1 MVHRSGKGLEI
12 GKIVMVANGFNVCML
27 RQVDKAARV
36 ITFDLNTEHPVQL
49 SKVSDLEMLA
59 EAGLEFNN
67 KAGVVHDNCAII
79 HMHHH
84 DGEFALIDN
93 NLEVNGLVH
102 TTLHE
107 PEGLE
112 DTGELLVPMATR
124 LLEPIK
130 GLDKV

>member
-1 MVHRSGKGLEI
+1 
-12 GKIVMVANGFNVCML
+12 MVANGFNVCAL

-36 ITFDLNTEHPVQL
+36 IAFDLNTKHPVQL
-49 SKVSDLEMLA
+49 SKVSDLEVLA
-59 EAGLEFNN
+59 EASLEFNN
-67 KAGVVHDNCAII
+67 KAGVVRDDRAIV

-130 GLDKV
+130 GLDKVQDTCAGV